1 LKKSLVIF
9 FLLFVIF
16 FSQITHSQDKEK
28 VGSPPTFNQIGGLYN
43 FGDKDKVNIEVSI
56 WGYVKLPGK
65 YVIPE
70 GSTFVDLIS
79 YAGGPSPEANLDDIR
94 LFRPKNDTLK
104 VTKDELIKLDY
115 NDLFWE
121 KEIKSGVNRNVVI
134 KPGDV
139 IIFPGSPRYF
149 FRDNLTLI
157 LSITSTMLSI
167 ALIIITT
174 ANK

>member
-1 LKKSLVIF
+1 MKKKLFINFLIF
-9 FLLFVIF
+9 FVFLSCVAF
-16 FSQITHSQDKEK
+16 SQDKEK
-28 VGSPPTFNQIGGLYN
+28 VGSPQFNNQIGGLYN
-43 FGDKDKVNIEVSI
+43 FSDKDKVNIEVSV

-65 YVIPE
+65 YIIPE
-70 GSTFVDLIS
+70 GSTIVDLIS
-79 YAGGPSPEANLDDIR
+79 FAGGPTNEANLDDIR
-94 LFRPKNDTLK
+94 LFRAKNDTLK
-104 VTKDELIKLDY
+104 INRDELIKLDF

-121 KEIKSGVNRNVVI
+121 KDIKSGVSRNIVI

-139 IIFPGSPRYF
+139 LVFPGSPKYY